1 MSGRPVSESRSPLA
15 PYAALIGLALIWGGS
30 FLAIKITV
38 QDMSPTALLLFRSVS
53 GFIGLALIVLALRK
67 QFFGPGWR
75 GRLVGFGIMALTNA
89 VIPWVAIGWGEERIS
104 SGLAS
109 ILNSTTTLWTAVLIY
124 WVMPA
129 ERPSF
134 VNYVGVVVGFAGVVV
149 LVYPELAAHGI
160 SGDVL
165 GALAVVVASLS
176 YAVNALYQRRKMRNI
191 SIFEVSLGQLA
202 ASVLFAIPLA
212 APSLPSVHFHLVSM
226 VAVIAL
232 GAIGTGVGY
241 TLYYYVMN
249 TLGAVRA
256 AGVTYL
262 VPITAVFWG
271 ALVLRETVNVTI
283 VAGMLVILAGI
294 VLVNH
299 HRSPRREPAVERDS
313 AAA

>member
-1 MSGRPVSESRSPLA
+1 MSDSRRRLL
-15 PYAALIGLALIWGGS
+15 PYVALIGLALIWGGS

-38 QDMSPTALLLFRSVS
+38 QDMSPTALLLFRSIS
-53 GFIGLALIVLALRK
+53 GFVALSLIVLVLRK
-67 QFFGPGWR
+67 PFFGPGWR
-75 GRLVGFGIMALTNA
+75 GRLIGFVIMALTNA

-124 WVMPA
+124 WVMPT

-134 VNYVGVVVGFAGVVV
+134 INYVGVLVGFGGVVV
-149 LVYPELAAHGI
+149 LVYPEIAAHGI

-176 YAVNALYQRRKMRNI
+176 YAVNALYQRRKMRQV
-191 SIFEVSLGQLA
+191 SIFEVSLGQLGA
-202 ASVLFAIPLA
+202 GVLIAIPLA
-212 APSLPSVHFHLVSM
+212 APSLPSIHVHVLSII
-226 VAVIAL
+226 AVIAL
-232 GAIGTGVGY
+232 GAFGTGVAY

-262 VPITAVFWG
+262 VPVTAVFWG
-271 ALVLRETVNVTI
+271 ALLLHESVSPSVI
-283 VAGMLVILAGI
+283 AGMIVILAGI
-294 VLVNH
+294 LLVNL
-299 HRSPRREPAVERDS
+299 RRTPRRESAVEPDS